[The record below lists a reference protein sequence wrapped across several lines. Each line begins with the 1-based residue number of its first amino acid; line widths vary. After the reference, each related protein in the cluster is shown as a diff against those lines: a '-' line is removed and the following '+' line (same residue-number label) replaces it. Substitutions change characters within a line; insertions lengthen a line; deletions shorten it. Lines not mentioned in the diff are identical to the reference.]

1 MFTTQHAT
9 HKFFVH
15 GDHSANLEITTA
27 AGCTSDTTVIISFG
41 DKPTADFYWVNEC
54 FDPSLPVE
62 FHDTS
67 ATVSILDTLNYQW
80 NFDDGVGTAFISD
93 TNYQYQNPGD
103 YNVELIVSTNYNC
116 IDTVYKIVSVKPY
129 ITSFPY
135 FTDFQA
141 GPESWTGK
149 TIIDFDAK
157 NSWAHD
163 TWSLDPIATNISW
176 STSPHTDSSD
186 YFSNERSYVSSPCF
200 DFSSFQKPM
209 IRFDTWRD
217 FADLGD
223 GVVLESSIDNGQTW
237 QVVGFEQSIDP
248 GINWYNEVV
257 INLGDGPGGDVTGGQ
272 PLGWSDIKD
281 PNWVEVRRDL
291 DHLIGNSKVLF
302 RVAFSSDAGG
312 QDKGFA
318 FDNVWIGERS
328 KYVLVE
334 HFTNTSCTPCVVTSS
349 QLNPFNN
356 QYSKDLI
363 NIQYHT
369 NAIVG
374 DKLYTDYPAGPSTRE
389 LFYGASQ
396 LPQTITDGNILNET
410 TTTWVSDSLITR
422 RRALASAIFD
432 IDLVKTVTG
441 SNYTVDATI
450 TSGANFTNDIDV
462 YIAVVEKQI
471 SATSIINTG
480 GSVLNG
486 EVAFDNVVKDMLPDA
501 GGTRISNIWSP
512 GDSQLISEVWDSTLT
527 TSYLGNDDVEM
538 VVFIQ
543 DANTKEIYQTATT
556 DTSFLNI
563 TIGVDEADGINNLE
577 KQFSFNLYP
586 NPTSGDLFVMFNQS
600 INQDAEVQIF
610 NELGSLVEQRKL
622 SNGIGSSFSTET
634 YAEGIYF
641 MSVTYQGQRFTKRF
655 MVIR

>member
-200 DFSSFQKPM
+200 DLSSFQKPM

-272 PLGWSDIKD
+272 PLGWSD
-281 PNWVEVRRDL
+281 N
-291 DHLIGNSKVLF
+291 
-302 RVAFSSDAGG
+302 
-312 QDKGFA
+312 
-318 FDNVWIGERS
+318 
-328 KYVLVE
+328 
-334 HFTNTSCTPCVVTSS
+334 
-349 QLNPFNN
+349 QLALKN
-356 QYSKDLI
+356 
-363 NIQYHT
+363 
-369 NAIVG
+369 
-374 DKLYTDYPAGPSTRE
+374 
-389 LFYGASQ
+389 
-396 LPQTITDGNILNET
+396 
-410 TTTWVSDSLITR
+410 TR
-422 RRALASAIFD
+422 RR
-432 IDLVKTVTG
+432 
-441 SNYTVDATI
+441 
-450 TSGANFTNDIDV
+450 
-462 YIAVVEKQI
+462 
-471 SATSIINTG
+471 
-480 GSVLNG
+480 
-486 EVAFDNVVKDMLPDA
+486 
-501 GGTRISNIWSP
+501 
-512 GDSQLISEVWDSTLT
+512 
-527 TSYLGNDDVEM
+527 
-538 VVFIQ
+538 
-543 DANTKEIYQTATT
+543 
-556 DTSFLNI
+556 
-563 TIGVDEADGINNLE
+563 
-577 KQFSFNLYP
+577 
-586 NPTSGDLFVMFNQS
+586 QS
-600 INQDAEVQIF
+600 
-610 NELGSLVEQRKL
+610 
-622 SNGIGSSFSTET
+622 
-634 YAEGIYF
+634 
-641 MSVTYQGQRFTKRF
+641 
-655 MVIR
+655 